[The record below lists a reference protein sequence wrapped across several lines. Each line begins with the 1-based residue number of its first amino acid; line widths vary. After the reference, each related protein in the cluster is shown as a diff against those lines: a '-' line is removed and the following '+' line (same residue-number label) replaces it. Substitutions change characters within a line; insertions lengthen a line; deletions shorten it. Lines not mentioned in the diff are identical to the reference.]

1 LPNER
6 RESLSAVQY
15 GRLLEPILGQSAA
28 YARSIVRNRADAED
42 VVQQAALRGLASL
55 ATYDPARSFRAWW
68 FVILRHCCLDAMRAR
83 RFSALGVV
91 VPDPAAPSQ
100 VRHED
105 WEEMAIA
112 LERIPREHETILRLR
127 YFASLS
133 YREIA
138 ENLNIPHGTVMS
150 RLHYA
155 RKALAAEM
163 ERITP

>member
-1 LPNER
+1 MVVCHSQTL
-6 RESLSAVQY
+6 LL
-15 GRLLEPILGQSAA
+15 GRHAG
-28 YARSIVRNRADAED
+28 
-42 VVQQAALRGLASL
+42 
-55 ATYDPARSFRAWW
+55 ATVF
-68 FVILRHCCLDAMRAR
+68 
-83 RFSALGVV
+83 G
-91 VPDPAAPSQ
+91 PSQ